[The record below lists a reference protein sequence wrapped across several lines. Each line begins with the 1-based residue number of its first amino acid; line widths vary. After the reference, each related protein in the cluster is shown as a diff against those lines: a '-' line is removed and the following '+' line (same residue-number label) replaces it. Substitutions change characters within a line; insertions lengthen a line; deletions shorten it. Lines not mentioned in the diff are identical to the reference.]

1 MGQCLGGSLWLSR
14 SPNKHCLPVE
24 ALEVKYDHTVRASSH
39 DMTISLILTLLRA
52 NLENR
57 RNLQHGEYRFP
68 ILFLKMGGFQ
78 RKVEGLKLYK

>member
-1 MGQCLGGSLWLSR
+1 
-14 SPNKHCLPVE
+14 
-24 ALEVKYDHTVRASSH
+24 
-39 DMTISLILTLLRA
+39 MTISLILTLLRA

-57 RNLQHGEYRFP
+57 RNLQHVEYRFP